1 MVPVAAQEIDGIA
14 TSLMPP
20 RWRWA
25 PADVD
30 LVYEG
35 TDDEPRSTATH
46 MTQGAGAV
54 LGLPL
59 MSTGEH
65 RFVFV
70 IRHSRGNDGFGMRLG
85 IADAD
90 PSATEAAPS
99 AEHYWGFCPYDG
111 RLHAARGGGRRR
123 QVGAEA
129 QGPR

>member
-1 MVPVAAQEIDGIA
+1 
-14 TSLMPP
+14 
-20 RWRWA
+20 
-25 PADVD
+25 
-30 LVYEG
+30 
-35 TDDEPRSTATH
+35 

-111 RLHAARGGGRRR
+111 RLHAARGGPAGVAAARRYYSEFVR
-123 QVGAEA
+123 AAEGGGSSECSSSA
-129 QGPR
+129 SRSGP